1 VVSDSGQQDSFDS
14 GGKPLVLS
22 GAPVL
27 EYQPVVD
34 LASGMLLGFEALLRW
49 QHPTQG
55 LILPGLLIPWAEANG
70 DIVALGQWVLR
81 QGCQDATGWPPSV
94 QLAVNLSI
102 VQLRRGVAP
111 QTVEEALTS
120 SGLPA
125 DRLTVE
131 VTEHAMS
138 DDYALRSLRSIAAM
152 GVQLAVD
159 DVGTSWNSFDR
170 LRRMAV
176 NTIKIDASFVNGLE
190 AHEGI
195 NRMVVETVVHL
206 AHSSGMSTIAEGVE
220 TELHAALVR
229 EFDSDAAQ
237 GYFFA
242 PPLSVERTAKLAAA
256 TSYRFPLDGNGWMGT
271 APWDLPEEGKAPAR
285 SPEGPAA
292 DVAGG
297 VTSPVVVTT
306 DEPVDA
312 VVDTVAVDTVAGDTV
327 AGDTVAG
334 DTVVVDTVVVDTVVV
349 EAGAPKSAEGDA
361 SPVEAAP
368 PDADGDTDAS
378 SNGSNGSNGSAG
390 DDAPAPTRSTSSR
403 TGSGRRPAAH
413 AKPRPRRRRPKEGD
427 DQ

>member
-22 GAPVL
+22 GVPVL

-34 LASGMLLGFEALLRW
+34 LASGMVLGFEALLRW

-111 QTVEEALTS
+111 QTVEEALTV

-138 DDYALRSLRSIAAM
+138 DDYALRSLRAIAAM

-242 PPLSVERTAKLAAA
+242 PPLSVERAARLAAA

-271 APWDLPEEGKAPAR
+271 ASWDQPEEGKTTAP
-285 SPEGPAA
+285 SPEGAEADVVPGDITSPAVISTEVIA
-292 DVAGG
+292 DVAIET
-297 VTSPVVVTT
+297 VM
-306 DEPVDA
+306 
-312 VVDTVAVDTVAGDTV
+312 VDTVL
-327 AGDTVAG
+327 
-334 DTVVVDTVVVDTVVV
+334 VDTVVV
-349 EAGAPKSAEGDA
+349 EPDAPGS
-361 SPVEAAP
+361 
-368 PDADGDTDAS
+368 ADGDTVSVDGGAPDAGGQVAS
-378 SNGSNGSNGSAG
+378 DEAASDVPSDEAASDVPSDEAPG

-403 TGSGRRPAAH
+403 TVSGRRPAAH

-427 DQ
+427 AQ